1 MAKRKKDG
9 DSSKELLTRIRDRFK
24 VMHEADSENRR
35 EALSDMKFVNVPGE
49 QWDSDMKKRRNK
61 RPCYEFNKLRVTC
74 KRVINDIRA
83 NRPMGKVRA
92 VENGDKSTAEILEGL
107 IRNVWGNSDGDTVI
121 DQAAEYQVT
130 GGMGAWR
137 VTTKYSSEDA
147 FEQDV
152 AVESIAN
159 PYCLY
164 ADPSCHDYMKRDARD
179 FILTDRIAKA
189 TYKQRWPNKA
199 AVDWDSQ
206 EFDDDEEW
214 QDDETVRIVEYW
226 WKEPYQKEIWQLA
239 DGKVVDPESDE
250 GEAIEAALEQ
260 GLMPPDFIRQKRTVT
275 CHKVRMCIASGEA
288 ILEGP
293 TDWAGA
299 HLPFIIIYGESMV
312 IDGKHLW
319 WGLPRFAKDAQRS
332 YNISRTAIA
341 ETIAMT
347 PQAKFW
353 ATVEQAKGHEARWRV
368 AHDENIPF
376 QLYNADPKAPGVP
389 QRMGGSDVPVALIQ
403 ESQIA
408 SEEIKA
414 VTGIFDASLGNR
426 GNETSGRAIQARQQ
440 QGEIATY
447 NFQDNL
453 AKGIRRTWEIL
464 VDLIPRVYDT
474 ERDLRIIGSD
484 GAEDY
489 AKVNQMVQD
498 PATGQVIKVND
509 LSTGKYDVTI
519 TVGPSWST
527 KRQEAADIYMQ
538 LTQANPALF
547 PVVGDLMMKSMD
559 LPYSEDMAERLQAM
573 LPPQIQAL
581 QNKDSKQSP
590 EVMQAM
596 AQADQAMQQVQQMAQ
611 QMQQD
616 AQGLQQEKAAVDK
629 AKSDLQVQAAQ
640 MEADY
645 QRMVA
650 DITKR
655 QAAIEVKLAQAASD
669 QERQAAEAEK
679 SQVQSEANQAVQ
691 AIQAQADDFMRKAYK
706 ILVNEPE
713 PLT

>member
-1 MAKRKKDG
+1 
-9 DSSKELLTRIRDRFK
+9 
-24 VMHEADSENRR
+24 
-35 EALSDMKFVNVPGE
+35 
-49 QWDSDMKKRRNK
+49 
-61 RPCYEFNKLRVTC
+61 
-74 KRVINDIRA
+74 
-83 NRPMGKVRA
+83 
-92 VENGDKSTAEILEGL
+92 
-107 IRNVWGNSDGDTVI
+107 
-121 DQAAEYQVT
+121 
-130 GGMGAWR
+130 
-137 VTTKYSSEDA
+137 
-147 FEQDV
+147 
-152 AVESIAN
+152 
-159 PYCLY
+159 
-164 ADPSCHDYMKRDARD
+164 
-179 FILTDRIAKA
+179 
-189 TYKQRWPNKA
+189 
-199 AVDWDSQ
+199 
-206 EFDDDEEW
+206 
-214 QDDETVRIVEYW
+214 
-226 WKEPYQKEIWQLA
+226 
-239 DGKVVDPESDE
+239 
-250 GEAIEAALEQ
+250 
-260 GLMPPDFIRQKRTVT
+260 
-275 CHKVRMCIASGEA
+275 
-288 ILEGP
+288 
-293 TDWAGA
+293 
-299 HLPFIIIYGESMV
+299 
-312 IDGKHLW
+312 
-319 WGLPRFAKDAQRS
+319 
-332 YNISRTAIA
+332 
-341 ETIAMT
+341 
-347 PQAKFW
+347 
-353 ATVEQAKGHEARWRV
+353 
-368 AHDENIPF
+368 
-376 QLYNADPKAPGVP
+376 
-389 QRMGGSDVPVALIQ
+389 MGGSDVPVALIQ

-464 VDLIPRVYDT
+464 VDLIPKVYDT

-489 AKVNQMVQD
+489 TKVNQMVQD

-581 QNKDSKQSP
+581 NNKDSKQSP

-669 QERQAAEAEK
+669 QERQAAESEK
-679 SQVQSEANQAVQ
+679 AQVQSEANQAVA

-713 PLT
+713 ELA